1 MTCPDLDGFVYPYLD
16 GELEAADRRVLEE
29 HLAVCGSCAQR
40 VATEASFQAALRRSV
55 RVQRVPAP
63 EALRAMLHAGIRR
76 EHRRVQLVSW
86 ARWGGMALVAAT
98 ASVAWLQ
105 LRPPPPDLVTDD
117 AARRFQRRLPLEL
130 VHPAPETIET
140 WFDDKLDWR
149 VPVPRLPN
157 AQLAGARM
165 SQVGA
170 HEAAYI
176 AYQAAVARDPGAPQ
190 RQMGLFVIDDPER
203 TVSAR
208 PWPAVEV
215 SSARGYN
222 VARWRTGDLVY
233 EVVTDLDVDTL
244 RSMIAG
250 ARPAT
255 PFQPAPARAPMVSGV
270 LRRWPT
276 YDITPVSAH

>member
-1 MTCPDLDGFVYPYLD
+1 MTCLDLDGFVYPYLD
-16 GELEAADRRVLEE
+16 GELEADDRKDLED
-29 HLAVCGSCAQR
+29 HLAGCGACAKW

-55 RVQRVPAP
+55 RVQRAPAP

-86 ARWGGMALVAAT
+86 GRWGGAALIAAA

-117 AARRFQRRLPLEL
+117 AARRFQRRLPLE
-130 VHPAPETIET
+130 VTHPAPEQIET

-149 VPVPRLPN
+149 VPVPRLPD

-176 AYQAAVARDPGAPQ
+176 AYQARAAPDPGAAQ
-190 RQMGLFVIDDPER
+190 RQMGLFVIADPER
-203 TVSAR
+203 SVSAR
-208 PWPAVEV
+208 PWPDVQVAA
-215 SSARGYN
+215 ARGYN

-233 EVVTDLDVDTL
+233 EVVTDLDADTL
-244 RSMIAG
+244 RRMIAA

-255 PFQPAPARAPMVSGV
+255 PSPPMPARTAFVSGV